1 MSELSQPQAFD
12 SKINTSNTLIKTS
25 EITRLT
31 CQVKKVMMVLIAIAI
46 CVPVSADEPSVLE
59 TLPGNRFLTFESD
72 EQEFSAKSVLYQ
84 EESLI
89 TDPTIPVPEQ
99 KPRILP
105 LSTNLSFVG
114 GDRLSIAQTQIGMSI
129 PVYAQPGVGSS
140 GPDLM
145 VMASVDF
152 GASFLEGDTQLYLP
166 GELYTAGGGLK
177 AVKRINDDWKF
188 IGGFNINYKGDGEAT
203 SDVINLSGVGMLQW
217 EKSEQHQWM
226 FGVVA
231 TGIDDLPV
239 LPVVGVTW
247 KPNEDWEVSLGMPQT
262 RVARRVHWFGS
273 HQDTWLYTG
282 FLGAGGGSYA
292 VRRPDGMDDL
302 LTINEYP
309 LALGIERR
317 SFRAKWFLEA
327 GVVVG
332 RQLEYEHSGEK
343 ERLGEGAYLRAGL
356 KY

>member
-1 MSELSQPQAFD
+1 MIEQPLSQVFD
-12 SKINTSNTLIKTS
+12 NKGDTSNLLLQRSNTS
-25 EITRLT
+25 RFT
-31 CQVKKVMMVLIAIAI
+31 CRVKKIILALIAIALF
-46 CVPVSADEPSVLE
+46 VPVYADEPVFLE
-59 TLPGNRFLTFESD
+59 APPGNRFLSFEPE
-72 EQEFSAKSVLYQ
+72 EQPFSAQSVLYQ
-84 EESLI
+84 NESLI
-89 TDPTIPVPEQ
+89 TDPTVPSPEQ
-99 KPRILP
+99 KPILLP
-105 LSTNLSFVG
+105 ISINLSFVG
-114 GDRLSIAQTQIGMSI
+114 GERLSITQTQIGMSV

-152 GASFLEGDTQLYLP
+152 GANFLDGDTQLYLP

-177 AVKRINDDWKF
+177 AVKRINDDLKF
-188 IGGFNINYKGDGEAT
+188 IGGININFKGDGEAT
-203 SDVINLSGVGMLQW
+203 SDVLNLSGVGMLQW

-226 FGVVA
+226 FGVVV
-231 TGIDDLPV
+231 TGIDDIPV

-247 KPNEDWEVSLGMPQT
+247 KPSEDWEVSLGMPQT

-302 LTINEYP
+302 LTLNEYP